1 MIGGEAGE
9 DEDAK
14 LEDNAAG
21 GNCIELSPVGLAL
34 NVEREVGRIGF
45 CISSNDNRRDVL
57 L

>member
-1 MIGGEAGE
+1 MVGGEAGE

-21 GNCIELSPVGLAL
+21 GNCIELSPVDMTL
-34 NVEREVGRIGF
+34 NVECEVGRIGS
-45 CISSNDNRRDVL
+45 CISNNDNRRAFL